1 MDNAAPS
8 LPALVRAGGRAQL
21 QLPRGHV
28 SATLVPLALHRR
40 RRSATYELRVVN
52 ETGQDLSS
60 RAYVVGGRRGRESVS
75 WVELQVPAAS
85 AVAMELDIPTPES
98 GRFERALVE
107 LDAPGTHLTLF
118 ALPPSAR
125 YSGTALSAIVALVS
139 VCALII
145 ALGSW
150 WLWER
155 PRMLA
160 LAADVD
166 ALRVQVQHMAQV
178 PRAPIAAV
186 PRPLAPA
193 QILDFS
199 ARRIETPSGQR
210 IVADYRAVGREG
222 VLHVTDRTGRLLD
235 ESVFSRSGHT
245 VFQVPQAQE
254 RSDLSLSF
262 TVTRG
267 TSRAKTAISLPPP
280 LAAALVDRAG
290 SAVPPGAPFALGSSV
305 VRGGGPLHVSVLR
318 YEPDLHLALVSD
330 DNREID
336 GEDVDAGVRDVALEV
351 PAVAVPARFT
361 IVATYA
367 RGTAQE
373 TVVAPLSVLPPQ

>member
-1 MDNAAPS
+1 
-8 LPALVRAGGRAQL
+8 VRAGGRAQL
-21 QLPRGHV
+21 QLPAGHV

-40 RRSATYELRVVN
+40 RRSAAYELRVVN
-52 ETGQDLSS
+52 ETGHDLSS
-60 RAYVVGGRRGRESVS
+60 RAYVVGGRRGREAIS

-118 ALPPSAR
+118 ALPPAAK
-125 YSGTALSAIVALVS
+125 YSGPPLFAIVTLLSLCALV
-139 VCALII
+139 V
-145 ALGSW
+145 ALGPW

-166 ALRVQVQHMAQV
+166 ALRVQVQHLAQV
-178 PRAPIAAV
+178 PARIAAV

-199 ARRIETPSGQR
+199 ARRVEMPSGQR
-210 IVADYRAVGREG
+210 IIADYRAVGGEG

-235 ESVFSRSGHT
+235 ESAFSRNGHT
-245 VFQVPQAQE
+245 VFEVPQTQE

-267 TSRAKTAISLPPP
+267 TSRAHTAISLPPP
-280 LAAALVDRAG
+280 AAAALVDRAG

-330 DNREID
+330 DSREID

-351 PAVAVPARFT
+351 PAVAVPTRFT
-361 IVATYA
+361 IVATYD
-367 RGTAQE
+367 RGTQQE
-373 TVVAPLSVLPPQ
+373 TVVAPLSVLPSQ

>member
-21 QLPRGHV
+21 QLPAGHV

-40 RRSATYELRVVN
+40 RRSAAYELRVVN
-52 ETGQDLSS
+52 ETGHDLSS
-60 RAYVVGGRRGRESVS
+60 RAYVVGGRRGHEAIS

-118 ALPPSAR
+118 APPPSAG
-125 YSGTALSAIVALVS
+125 SGGAALAVVLALASACVLV
-139 VCALII
+139 I
-145 ALGSW
+145 AFGAW

-155 PRMLA
+155 PRIAA

-166 ALRVQVQHMAQV
+166 ALRAQVQQVAQV
-178 PRAPIAAV
+178 SRAPIAVA
-186 PRPLAPA
+186 PHPIAPA

-199 ARRIETPSGQR
+199 ARRVETPSGQR
-210 IVADYRAVGREG
+210 IIADYRAIGGEG
-222 VLHVTDRTGRLLD
+222 VLRVTDRTGRLLD
-235 ESVFSRSGHT
+235 ESAFSRNGHT
-245 VFQVPQAQE
+245 VFDVPRTQE

-267 TSRAKTAISLPPP
+267 TSRANSAISLFPPP
-280 LAAALVDRAG
+280 AAALVDRAE

-318 YEPDLHLALVSD
+318 NEPDLHLALVSD
-330 DNREID
+330 DNREVD
-336 GEDVDAGVRDVALEV
+336 GEDVGSGVKRVALEV
-351 PAVAVPARFT
+351 PAVAVPTRFT

-367 RGTAQE
+367 RGTQQE
-373 TVVAPLSVLPPQ
+373 TVVAPLSVLP